1 MGTPGLWSVAIFL
14 PLFPLSVIF
23 NALFAR
29 VGNAPMRAIILLAW
43 PQVGLVLFGILPPGR
58 VAGGVVALAVLGSLL
73 YAFRAIAL
81 RDVDRWTGYIAT
93 SAWAL
98 LWPALAH
105 HAAIDTLRLYAL
117 GFSVPLALLVLVA
130 DALKRRFGAA
140 YAGLYGGTVRM
151 LPRLAGATAL
161 VVLAAVAVPLF
172 PGFFALV
179 AVMVTT
185 IPEQPWL
192 AVCVGLTWL
201 LWTWGG
207 IRLLQGLIVGP
218 GEAVAP
224 VADLSRV
231 EFGFYVLTLALLIAG
246 ALRLPG
252 VTA

>member
-1 MGTPGLWSVAIFL
+1 MWPPGLWIAAIFL
-14 PLFPLSVIF
+14 PLFPLSAIF
-23 NALFAR
+23 NALFSR
-29 VGNAPMRAIILLAW
+29 IGNAPMRAVVLLAW
-43 PQVGLVLFGILPPGR
+43 PQVGLALFGIVPPGQ
-58 VAGGVVALAVLGSLL
+58 VSGGVVALAVLGSLL

-81 RDVDRWTGYIAT
+81 REVDRWTGYIAT

-98 LWPALAH
+98 LWPAVAH
-105 HAAIDTLRLYAL
+105 QVEIETLRLYAL

-140 YAGLYGGTVRM
+140 YTGLYGGTVRA

-179 AVMVTT
+179 AVIATT
-185 IPEQPWL
+185 VPEQPWL

-201 LWTWGG
+201 LWSWGG
-207 IRLLQGLIVGP
+207 VRLLQGLIVGP
-218 GEAVAP
+218 GDAVAP
-224 VADLSRV
+224 VADLSRI
-231 EFGFYVLTLALLIAG
+231 EFGFYVLVLALLIVG